1 MEASEANTVLTA
13 EELTEAVRQIPE
25 LRKGLDETKE
35 QVSGIVDVLTGTPM
49 PVTGERQ
56 GGMVAEQREMRAFIY
71 KVVFTILGSNAAA
84 GVLIYLAT
92 RGKT

>member
-1 MEASEANTVLTA
+1 MEASEATPVLTA
-13 EELTEAVRQIPE
+13 EELTEAVRQIPA
-25 LRKGLDETKE
+25 LKQGLEDTNTK
-35 QVSGIVDVLTGTPM
+35 VDGIVDVLTGTPM

-92 RGKT
+92 RGG